1 MDIGEVINEL
11 TETVQSK
18 TVNMGIKEQD
28 ITKLKVKDLKKKAK
42 ELGLEGYSNLK
53 KQQLITLIVS
63 HKTDVVIG
71 A

>member
-1 MDIGEVINEL
+1 MDIEEGINEL
-11 TETVQSK
+11 TGTVQNK
-18 TVNMGIKEQD
+18 TVNIEQD
-28 ITKLKVKDLKKKAK
+28 ITKFKVKDLKQRAK

-63 HKTDVVIG
+63 HKTVAIG